1 MSLFDK
7 MPGFESSLKLR
18 GYQNNVVLISSV
30 GVILNMKEIGTS
42 QRKGNALKIFFD
54 FFN

>member
-7 MPGFESSLKLR
+7 MPGFETSLR

-30 GVILNMKEIGTS
+30 EAILNMKEIGTS

-54 FFN
+54 FF